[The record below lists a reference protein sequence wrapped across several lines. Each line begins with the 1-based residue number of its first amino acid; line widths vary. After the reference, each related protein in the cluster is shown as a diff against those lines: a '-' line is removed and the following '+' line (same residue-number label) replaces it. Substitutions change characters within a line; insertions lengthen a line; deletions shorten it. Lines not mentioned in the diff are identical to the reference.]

1 MSRTSCAHQRAA
13 PAPPRRFA
21 HPRRPPSHTV
31 SRVTPLLISQV
42 EVDADVEAQSAGF
55 VASQPAQSRPFLAE
69 FCRTQMFLC
78 FVQPQQGD
86 GNLRGGRCFQLALE
100 R

>member
-1 MSRTSCAHQRAA
+1 MRPLASRPRPASAPPLSPTRAA
-13 PAPPRRFA
+13 IPRCHAAPL
-21 HPRRPPSHTV
+21 V
-31 SRVTPLLISQV
+31 ISQV